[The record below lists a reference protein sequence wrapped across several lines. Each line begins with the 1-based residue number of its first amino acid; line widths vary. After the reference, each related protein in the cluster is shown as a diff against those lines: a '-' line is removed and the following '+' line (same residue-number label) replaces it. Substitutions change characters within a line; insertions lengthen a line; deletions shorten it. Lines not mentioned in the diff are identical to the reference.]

1 MVGNMFIFKCTHSNE
16 MYLKLNNHK
25 EQIIPKKSVDRVF
38 SGLSRVST
46 KILLERHF
54 CWFFKIQM
62 FQPTFPSNNINIV
75 WIHSSLFYV
84 HCPHPV
90 SVQ

>member
-54 CWFFKIQM
+54 C
-62 FQPTFPSNNINIV
+62 
-75 WIHSSLFYV
+75 
-84 HCPHPV
+84 
-90 SVQ
+90 